1 MADVFE
7 LLKSLGLNGGAKKAG
22 SVEKIVVCLGNP
34 GKEYERSR
42 HNVGFMAA
50 DYIAQKR
57 GFKINRLKFKSLTG
71 ECEIAGANVLFMKP
85 STFMNL
91 SGQAV
96 VEAME
101 FYKITPEN
109 VLVMFDDTTLVPGRI
124 RIRSKGSDGGHKGM
138 ASIIY
143 LSGDDN
149 FPRIKIGVGAKPHP
163 DYDMADWVLGTPSQE
178 DKKLIDDA
186 IVRAEKALELMIS
199 NNIQEAMN
207 RFNQ

>member
-1 MADVFE
+1 MADIFE
-7 LLKSLGLNGGAKKAG
+7 LLNSLGLKGKTKTGP
-22 SVEKIVVCLGNP
+22 VEKIVVCLGNP
-34 GKEYERSR
+34 GKEYEKTR

-50 DYIAQKR
+50 DYMAQKR
-57 GFKINRLKFKSLTG
+57 DFKISRLKFKSLTG
-71 ECEIAGANVLFMKP
+71 ECEIAGVNALFIKP

-101 FYKITPEN
+101 FYKLAPSDVVVI
-109 VLVMFDDTTLVPGRI
+109 FDDASLQPGTL

-143 LSGDDN
+143 LSGEDM

-163 DYDMADWVLGTPSQE
+163 DYDMADWVLGTPSPE
-178 DKKLIDDA
+178 DQKLIDDA
-186 IVRAEKALELMIS
+186 IKRVDQALELVLCG
-199 NNIQEAMN
+199 NTEEAMN